1 MVGIDMNIVIH
12 PQYQHFCSF
21 LESLPQTF
29 GKEGE
34 SIYKGRNEIKV
45 FHTLEGDVAVKSFK
59 VPALF
64 NRLIYTFF
72 RSSKAKRSYE
82 HSLLL
87 KTKGIEVPTPVAYI
101 EEKKYFLLASSY
113 YVSAYL
119 GYPGMLR
126 ELAYHPLEE
135 VEDLVVAFARF
146 TAFLHENE
154 VLHIDY
160 SPGNILYKKAGAEY
174 HFAILDTNRMK
185 FGAVDWKTGCNNLRR
200 LWGSQ
205 ETIAR
210 IAREYARARGFD
222 EQRTEVLT
230 LEKHTQFWK
239 RYSGKHKGEKPY
251 KKE

>member
-1 MVGIDMNIVIH
+1 MNIVIH
-12 PQYQHFCSF
+12 PQYQHLCSF

-29 GKEGE
+29 GKEGV

-45 FHTLEGDVAVKSFK
+45 FPTLIGDVAVKSFK

-72 RSSKAKRSYE
+72 RASKAKRSYE

-87 KTKGIEVPTPVAYI
+87 KAKGIETPVPVAYM

-113 YVSAYL
+113 YVSTYL
-119 GYPGMLR
+119 DYSGILR

-146 TAFLHENE
+146 TAFLHANG
-154 VLHIDY
+154 VLHLDY
-160 SPGNILYKKAGAEY
+160 SPGNILYKKTGDEY

-185 FGAVDWKTGCNNLRR
+185 FGAVDWETGCNNLRR

-210 IAREYARARGFD
+210 IAREYALARGFD
-222 EQRTEVLT
+222 ERRTEVLT
-230 LEKHTQFWK
+230 LEKHAQFWK
-239 RYSGKHKGEKPY
+239 RHARRHKGVKPY
-251 KKE
+251 KIEQQDK